1 MLEGANRHA
10 RRPIRKL
17 HPSFREKL
25 ITVVVPEA
33 LGGVEIHIYSERRVN
48 RNFCR
53 LHEGEEEM
61 SQARSLAFDM

>member
-25 ITVVVPEA
+25 ITVVVPEV
-33 LGGVEIHIYSERRVN
+33 LEQLKFIYILKGGSIGISADYTKVRKR
-48 RNFCR
+48 
-53 LHEGEEEM
+53 
-61 SQARSLAFDM
+61 